1 MILNG
6 PGHMTFLTFD
16 TYVDSIISLVHPSG
30 DQWYIL
36 LEAIEADPL
45 LPLRPQSLWP
55 QQETHLSLGNANG
68 NIHYSKGK
76 PGGCQGH
83 FSVSQIFLSKKNSC
97 RAPAARPERPTSQ
110 ITSTGFLL
118 CNLFLSCPYMDMI

>member
-1 MILNG
+1 MCQKFFEKLSCYEFVNVVNKSMILNG

-76 PGGCQGH
+76 TGG
-83 FSVSQIFLSKKNSC
+83 SQ
-97 RAPAARPERPTSQ
+97 
-110 ITSTGFLL
+110 LL
-118 CNLFLSCPYMDMI
+118 KAL